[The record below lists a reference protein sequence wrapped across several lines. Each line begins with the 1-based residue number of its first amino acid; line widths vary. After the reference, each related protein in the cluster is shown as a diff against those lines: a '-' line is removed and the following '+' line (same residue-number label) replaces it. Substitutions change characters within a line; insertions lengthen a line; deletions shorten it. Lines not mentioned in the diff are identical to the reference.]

1 MKTQPLIGSS
11 ESFSWQTRTRLSMPL
26 RPSTDS
32 IATSTRICA
41 VIRIIAPLPARR
53 EASLPNPAQRNSST
67 ECASCFQPRPRTRS
81 HTPRPSPSPDAQK
94 SVRRKPARLP
104 SFALPKL
111 RLAASSVPYSPAAKA
126 EQPDADRVPAPVP
139 RQPAKALQAAWFDA
153 AEGFETD
160 PIGVATERLPPE
172 WVTHFCCSIS
182 ADLSG

>member
-1 MKTQPLIGSS
+1 MNQPAKLSKTGITGWRRVTASD
-11 ESFSWQTRTRLSMPL
+11 L
-26 RPSTDS
+26 R
-32 IATSTRICA
+32 TST
-41 VIRIIAPLPARR
+41 
-53 EASLPNPAQRNSST
+53 ENS
-67 ECASCFQPRPRTRS
+67 PR
-81 HTPRPSPSPDAQK
+81 

-153 AEGFETD
+153 AECFETD